1 MENRSIKE
9 LIKKVGQ
16 SFTKWETVCKKK
28 NNASNGLLPR
38 ICIVNAWIYTP

>member
-28 NNASNGLLPR
+28 TTHLMDFYLEYAL
-38 ICIVNAWIYTP
+38 